1 MSDRYRL
8 TALKRKVD
16 ERRKETNK
24 VRKKNEEK
32 RKNKKLDT
40 KPVMM
45 VDEKFCLV
53 NYERKI
59 TSTDVFYWFKEGIRK
74 YDIDKNTPIQE
85 WTIHQKTLASELLKV
100 YGPELMEKTVDYFCK
115 NWDVIVER
123 SNNRFDG
130 RPTINL
136 MWTLRERLF
145 TNANL
150 DKELKPLKKKED
162 RNKNEFKG
170 KDGCPDIGW

>member
-1 MSDRYRL
+1 MSDRHRMA
-8 TALKRKVD
+8 ALKKKVD
-16 ERRKETNK
+16 RQLEKTGK
-24 VRKKNEEK
+24 ARKKNEEK
-32 RKNKKLDT
+32 RKKKKSDI

-115 NWDVIVER
+115 NWDIIVER

-150 DKELKPLKKKED
+150 DKELKPLKKG
-162 RNKNEFKG
+162 NKKVDSEFRGYNGPK
-170 KDGCPDIGW
+170 IGWE